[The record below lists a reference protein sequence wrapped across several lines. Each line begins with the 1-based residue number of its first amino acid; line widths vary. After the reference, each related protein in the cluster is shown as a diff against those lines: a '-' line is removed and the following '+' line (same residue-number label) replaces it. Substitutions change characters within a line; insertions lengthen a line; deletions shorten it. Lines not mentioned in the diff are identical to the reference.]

1 MKRGRGRELSILVA
15 GRTRGR
21 PRLKPR
27 PQESLRSALQAS
39 PAPATP
45 RDEDLEREGDEEEE
59 EEDEDED
66 EDEDDSLTSA
76 SQVSCLLVWGSVNQ
90 AGVPQRGGVGS
101 APAVAEIPC
110 WQGSSPVVPRPSPSC
125 EPGQGHGKQMALSSL
140 KPRGYGSAVLSLTL
154 PRPLS

>member
-1 MKRGRGRELSILVA
+1 MKRGRGRELPILVA

-27 PQESLRSALQAS
+27 PQESLCSALQAS
-39 PAPATP
+39 RAPATQK
-45 RDEDLEREGDEEEE
+45 DEDLEREGDEEEE

-66 EDEDDSLTSA
+66 DSLTSA
-76 SQVSCLLVWGSVNQ
+76 SQVSCPLVWGSVNQ
-90 AGVPQRGGVGS
+90 AGVPRRGGVGS
-101 APAVAEIPC
+101 APAVEEIPC

-125 EPGQGHGKQMALSSL
+125 EPGQGLGKQLALSSP
-140 KPRGYGSAVLSLTL
+140 KPRGYGSAVLGLTL

>member
-1 MKRGRGRELSILVA
+1 MKRGRGRELPILVA
-15 GRTRGR
+15 GRTCGR

-39 PAPATP
+39 RTPATP
-45 RDEDLEREGDEEEE
+45 RDEDLEREGDEEE
-59 EEDEDED
+59 DD
-66 EDEDDSLTSA
+66 EDEDDSLTSV
-76 SQVSCLLVWGSVNQ
+76 SQVSCPLVWGSVNQ

-101 APAVAEIPC
+101 EPAVVEIPC

-125 EPGQGHGKQMALSSL
+125 EPGQGHGKQLAVSSL

>member
-1 MKRGRGRELSILVA
+1 MKRGRGQELSILVA

-45 RDEDLEREGDEEEE
+45 RDEDLEREGDEE

-125 EPGQGHGKQMALSSL
+125 EPGQGHGKQLALSSL

>member
-59 EEDEDED
+59 DEDED

-101 APAVAEIPC
+101 APTVAEIPC

-125 EPGQGHGKQMALSSL
+125 EPGQGHGKQLALSSL

>member
-45 RDEDLEREGDEEEE
+45 RDEDLEREGDEE

>member
-45 RDEDLEREGDEEEE
+45 RDEDLEREGDEE

-125 EPGQGHGKQMALSSL
+125 EPGQGHGKQLALSSL

>member
-1 MKRGRGRELSILVA
+1 MKRGRGRELPILVA

-27 PQESLRSALQAS
+27 PQESLCSALQAS
-39 PAPATP
+39 RAPATQK
-45 RDEDLEREGDEEEE
+45 DEDLEREGDEEE
-59 EEDEDED
+59 ED

-76 SQVSCLLVWGSVNQ
+76 SQVSCPLVWGSVNQ
-90 AGVPQRGGVGS
+90 AGVPRRGGVGS
-101 APAVAEIPC
+101 APAVEEIPC

-125 EPGQGHGKQMALSSL
+125 EPGQGLGKQLALSSP
-140 KPRGYGSAVLSLTL
+140 KPRGYGSAVLGLTL

>member
-1 MKRGRGRELSILVA
+1 MKRGRGQELSILVA

-59 EEDEDED
+59 DEDED

-101 APAVAEIPC
+101 APTVAEIPC

-125 EPGQGHGKQMALSSL
+125 EPGQGHGKQLALSSL